1 MLPFCRLCVPG
12 FLKSGNENAKS
23 RVLSGFVRFFNEA
36 GRAWLPEE
44 THKKRKMPSVGRHLP
59 LRLSIKW

>member
-44 THKKRKMPSVGRHLP
+44 THK
-59 LRLSIKW
+59 